1 MSRRKIHR
9 IHKTTR
15 IRLAAIYDKSLRV
28 TCKKLNLDLK
38 YRNALYAISQNKSGA
53 ISAKTENIIC
63 KAMGLGG
70 LDDNRKKV
78 SINKDTWERLCAKK
92 THSNLT
98 WDKYMNSMQDYFDGE
113 NVSKIEKAIMVSKKM
128 IADIEKKIDYSL
140 VHDDWFFATELSI
153 YAGGME
159 EILIVFEQAKG

>member
-1 MSRRKIHR
+1 
-9 IHKTTR
+9 
-15 IRLAAIYDKSLRV
+15 LAAIYDKSLRV

-53 ISAKTENIIC
+53 ISAKTENIIR

-113 NVSKIEKAIMVSKKM
+113 NVSKAIMVSKKM

-140 VHDDWFFATELSI
+140 VHDDWSFATELSI

-159 EILIVFEQAKG
+159 EILIVFEKAKG

>member
-53 ISAKTENIIC
+53 ISAKTENIIR

-113 NVSKIEKAIMVSKKM
+113 NVSKAIMVSKKM

-140 VHDDWFFATELSI
+140 VHDDWSFATELSI